1 MYSLVA
7 STLPHYA
14 SAIPLRN
21 YYTTVAFEY
30 VSIIF
35 ISSTLSIAY
44 HVSSESNQIITFLD
58 YFAALLWFY
67 YDLRLG
73 SIYCSNTNL
82 IKIVGVNI
90 LSCGLNSLISYDVQ
104 YPVYH
109 SLWHIINSLKAIYVS
124 NLIRQSLDLH
134 IVPYR
139 A

>member
-1 MYSLVA
+1 MYFLVA

-35 ISSTLSIAY
+35 ISSTLSVAY

-73 SIYCSNTNL
+73 FKYCSKADCTRIL
-82 IKIVGVNI
+82 IVNVV
-90 LSCGLNSLISYDVQ
+90 SCGLNSLITYDKAYVI
-104 YPVYH
+104 YH
-109 SLWHIINSLKAIYVS
+109 SLWHIINAIKAIYVS

-134 IVPYR
+134 RVPYR
-139 A
+139 V